1 DRCDAVLQRL
11 TGDVCVV
18 VSEER
23 VVLGQV
29 SRARL
34 QATGNTLVERVMEPG
49 PTTRRPSET
58 MEQALKKVHD
68 PLVVTDSDGVLMG
81 LVTRADLMAYS
92 REAAKGVQ

>member
-1 DRCDAVLQRL
+1 MEGRGTTPTINAVLRVDVPTCRRHDRCDAVLLRL

-49 PTTRRPSET
+49 PT
-58 MEQALKKVHD
+58 
-68 PLVVTDSDGVLMG
+68 
-81 LVTRADLMAYS
+81 
-92 REAAKGVQ
+92 